1 MEIRA
6 RESNHGNN
14 SGRETEGTGLNS
26 YIQEIAAIGKFA
38 HIEALKEKMLAEP
51 RYVSIEQ
58 ARIITRVYRAT
69 EGEPSCIRRAKALK
83 ASLEE
88 MQIRIEPQEQIVGN
102 RTAGVRSG
110 VVFPETGAS
119 WVDREFETLPT
130 RPQDRFNIRTEDVE
144 EFRRD
149 ILPYWKGRSLEDR
162 VRAAAGEEVDAI
174 AKVVKINQ
182 KDHSQ
187 GHICPNTKKWLQL
200 GPAGIRREAEA
211 HMERATEDQKDF
223 YRSTCLVMEG
233 AQNFMRRYADLAEEM
248 YAAQGGE
255 NLREVARICRKLAEE
270 SPATYHEALQL
281 TWFLYVILQMEGNAS
296 SYSPGRMDQYL
307 YPYFLRSRAQGMT
320 LEEALELTEGLWH
333 KFNQIVYL
341 RNSNSA
347 KYFAGFPIG
356 FNVAI
361 GGQNLDGSDASNEL
375 SYLFL
380 QAQAHLLLPQPNLS
394 LRVFKNSPEELLE
407 AASRVIGMGSGI
419 PQVFNDESVIPALEA
434 HGVSH
439 EDAVN
444 YAIVGCVELTT
455 HGNSLGWSD
464 AAMFNLVKALELTLT
479 GGVDLLTGKKIGPD
493 LGNLTTYATY
503 GELEAA
509 FAQMIDGYMDR
520 MVDAIAVVDRIHAE
534 VLPTPFLSAVIDDC
548 MALGKDVTLGG
559 AHYNFAGVQAIQ
571 VANIA
576 DSLEA
581 IRKLVYE
588 EKSVSAQQLLD
599 ALRSDFKD
607 DELLRTR
614 LIRRAP
620 KYGNDIPEVD
630 EIGAKWARYFGDRL
644 KLYRNRRGGIYQM
657 GLYTVSAHVPMGQNV
672 GASADGRHARDP
684 LADGGVS
691 AMYGRDV
698 QGPTALLQSVSKLPF
713 EMVSN
718 GSLLNMKFLPQFFRT
733 QTGIEKFAG
742 FLRAFCRLGI
752 SHIQFNVLNEADLRA
767 AQREP
772 EKYRGLTVRVAGYT
786 AYFTELAPDLQEE
799 IIARTSYEAV

>member
-1 MEIRA
+1 M
-6 RESNHGNN
+6 
-14 SGRETEGTGLNS
+14 NS

-51 RYVSIEQ
+51 RYASIEQ

-69 EGEPSCIRRAKALK
+69 EGEPACIRRAKALK

-130 RPQDRFNIRTEDVE
+130 RPQDRFNIHTEDIE

-149 ILPYWKGRSLEDR
+149 ILPYWKGKSLEDR
-162 VRAAAGEEVDAI
+162 VRAAVGEEVDAI

-187 GHICPNTKKWLQL
+187 GHICPNTKKWLEL

-211 HMERATEDQKDF
+211 HMECATQAQKDF

-233 AQNFMRRYADLAEEM
+233 AQNFMRRYADLAEKM
-248 YAAQGGE
+248 YADQGVE
-255 NLREVARICRKLAEE
+255 SLCEVSRICRKIADQPAE
-270 SPATYHEALQL
+270 TYHEALQL

-320 LEEALELTEGLWH
+320 LPEALELTEGLWL

-361 GGQNLDGSDASNEL
+361 GGQNIDGSDASNEL

-464 AAMFNLVKALELTLT
+464 AAMFNMVKALELTLT
-479 GGVDLLTGKKIGPD
+479 GGVDLLTGQKIGSD
-493 LGNLTTYATY
+493 LGNLTTYASY
-503 GELEAA
+503 EELEAA
-509 FAQMIDGYMDR
+509 FARMIDDYMDR

-548 MALGKDVTLGG
+548 MARGKDVTLGG

-576 DSLEA
+576 DSLAA
-581 IRKLVYE
+581 IRRFVYE

-599 ALRSDFKD
+599 ALRTDFKD

-614 LIRRAP
+614 LIHRAP

-630 EIGAKWARYFGDRL
+630 QIGAKWVQYFGDRL
-644 KLYRNRRGGIYQM
+644 KRYRNRRGGIYQM

-718 GSLLNMKFLPQFFRT
+718 GSLLNMKFLPQFFQT
-733 QTGIEKFAG
+733 QTGIEKFAS

-752 SHIQFNVLNEADLRA
+752 SHIQFNVLNEVDLRA

-772 EKYRGLTVRVAGYT
+772 EKYRSLTVRVAGYT